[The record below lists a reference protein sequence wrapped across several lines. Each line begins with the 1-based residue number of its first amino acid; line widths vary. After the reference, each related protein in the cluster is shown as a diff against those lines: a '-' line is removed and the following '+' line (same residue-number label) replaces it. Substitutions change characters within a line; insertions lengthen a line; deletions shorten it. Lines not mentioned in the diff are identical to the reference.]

1 MHRETKEWIE
11 KKADELDD
19 SIINF
24 AFMTKKDADERHKI
38 LNDFLTLFVQELVF
52 KIILTGVNK
61 GDEKNLKPGIC
72 LTIREA
78 KVLYLRA
85 EFGEKK
91 TLEQVAKIFKV
102 TRERI
107 RQIEIK
113 AVKKLKYSLADKL
126 LKDTMGKLEKEGIIE
141 KVKQKKGKD
150 HLDYE

>member
-1 MHRETKEWIE
+1 MPEETKNLNIIISIR
-11 KKADELDD
+11 KADYRFLASFNNGPNRVFRTPYEILEAIGVEIDQL
-19 SIINF
+19 SIQ
-24 AFMTKKDADERHKI
+24 A
-38 LNDFLTLFVQELVF
+38 
-52 KIILTGVNK
+52 ILTS
-61 GDEKNLKPGIC
+61 EKMKRGIY

-126 LKDTMGKLEKEGIIE
+126 LKDTMGKLEKEGI
-141 KVKQKKGKD
+141 VKK
-150 HLDYE
+150 EE